1 MSKTPSLWKTFL
13 IFLAPLML
21 SNALQSLF
29 GTVSN
34 ALLGQMIGVDALAAV
49 SVFFPVMFF
58 LFAFVMG
65 LSTGAT
71 VLIGQAWG
79 AGERDK
85 VKAVAGATLAVGL
98 LLAMSVAL
106 FGGLFSR
113 QLMIALATPPDILDQ
128 ASAYARVMLLT
139 MPLGFVFLLMTAM
152 LRGVGD
158 TLTPLMALAV
168 VDRDRPDPDA
178 PPHPRLVRTSRHGVT
193 APAWASAI
201 ANALTLFALGLYL
214 RHKKSPLAPD
224 AEFLRRLRL
233 DGALLGKILGIGIPS
248 AVGMV
253 VMAIAE
259 LVLLGLVNGFGSDAT
274 AAYGAVN
281 QIMGYAQFTA
291 ISISISVSILGAQA
305 IGGGHADR
313 LDAIVRTGLL
323 LNLVLTGGL
332 VALIYLF
339 PRAVLGIFITDAAV
353 LELAKGLLI
362 IALWSSVP
370 FGMATVFSGAMRA
383 GGVALA
389 PMLLSIFAIVA
400 DRDTRCRDP
409 EPDHRTGRGLGRLS
423 DRVQRHVHPA
433 TRLLHAGLASPPAS
447 ADGVTRAGRAFP
459 RYYDR
464 HNTVDALPALRHNAP
479 KHRETAV
486 SSNPQFL
493 FDFGSPNAFLSHEAI
508 PAIEKRANVKFEYVP
523 ILLGGIFKSTNNKS
537 PAETLAGIKNK
548 REFHALETER
558 FLKRFGVKP
567 YVWNPFFPVNTLN
580 LMRAAVAAQFEGV
593 FEKYVEAAFH
603 HMWVEPKKMDDP
615 EVAAK
620 ALASSG
626 LDAATAGALAGR

>member
-1 MSKTPSLWKTFL
+1 MGITAVSKTSSLRKAFL

-49 SVFFPVMFF
+49 SVCFPVMFF

-65 LSTGAT
+65 LSTGAA

-79 AGERDK
+79 AGERDA
-85 VKAVAGATLAVGL
+85 VKAVAGATLAIGL
-98 LLAMSVAL
+98 LFALSVAL

-128 ASAYARVMLLT
+128 ASAYARIMLVT

-158 TLTPLMALAV
+158 TLTPLLALALSTAIGLALTPLLI
-168 VDRDRPDPDA
+168 RGWFGIPA
-178 PPHPRLVRTSRHGVT
+178 AGVT

-201 ANALTLFALGLYL
+201 ANALTLFVLGLYL
-214 RHKKSPLAPD
+214 RHSNSPLAPD
-224 AEFLRRLRL
+224 ADFLRRLRL
-233 DGALLGKILGIGIPS
+233 DGALLSKILSIGIPS

-281 QIMGYAQFTA
+281 QIMGYAQSTA
-291 ISISISVSILGAQA
+291 MSISISVSILGAQA
-305 IGGGHADR
+305 IGGGHAGR

-339 PRAVLGIFITDAAV
+339 PRAVLGVFITDAAV
-353 LELAKGLLI
+353 LELAKGLLF

-370 FGMATVFSGAMRA
+370 FGMAIVFSGAMRA

-400 DRDTRCRDP
+400 IEIP
-409 EPDHRTGRGLGRLS
+409 SAVILSRTIGL
-423 DRVQRHVHPA
+423 
-433 TRLLHAGLASPPAS
+433 
-447 ADGVTRAGRAFP
+447 DGVWAAYPIVFCAMFVLQFG
-459 RYYDR
+459 YY
-464 HNTVDALPALRHNAP
+464 ALIWRRRP
-479 KHRETAV
+479 
-486 SSNPQFL
+486 
-493 FDFGSPNAFLSHEAI
+493 I
-508 PAIEKRANVKFEYVP
+508 KRLV
-523 ILLGGIFKSTNNKS
+523 
-537 PAETLAGIKNK
+537 
-548 REFHALETER
+548 
-558 FLKRFGVKP
+558 
-567 YVWNPFFPVNTLN
+567 
-580 LMRAAVAAQFEGV
+580 
-593 FEKYVEAAFH
+593 
-603 HMWVEPKKMDDP
+603 
-615 EVAAK
+615 
-620 ALASSG
+620 
-626 LDAATAGALAGR
+626 